1 MIIFRSQAAAD
12 VMMFDDVAKRMMVV
26 MGKEEATRGI
36 ITVEQLPE
44 AIARLRAAIAEDKA
58 AHAGVDDDN
67 LPKTEAVPGG
77 GERSYVG
84 FARRAVPLVEL
95 LEYSLKDDKP
105 VTWGI

>member
-12 VMMFDDVAKRMMVV
+12 VMMFDDVAKRMMAV
-26 MGKEEATRGI
+26 MGKEEAARGI

-44 AIARLRAAIAEDKA
+44 AIARLKAAIAADKA
-58 AHAGVDDDN
+58 AHAGQYDT
-67 LPKTEAVPGG
+67 PETEETPGG
-77 GERSYVG
+77 GQRAYVG

-105 VTWGI
+105 VTWGV